1 MILTKLQWKNPKTKN
16 IFGFVKDRSTLDAIV
31 YLATK
36 ITARK
41 CPPKKQTR
49 VCRLHG
55 SGQGIRVRWSSFH
68 AVLPYLHGYIWED
81 HHMYRGLSIK
91 QKDNGKD
98 SRNHLDPHDLT
109 TGYSHGSTISP
120 TIFNGFIAQ
129 LLTVTL
135 PPSVDILAYAVDLVL
150 ISHGNSP
157 AVKLQ
162 KALNAVDKAANSL
175 GLYFSSAKTK
185 TMAFN
190 TTR

>member
-1 MILTKLQWKNPKTKN
+1 V
-16 IFGFVKDRSTLDAIV
+16 FVAFVDPDKAFECIDHLSMLYSLISMGISGRIITCIEDFLSNR
-31 YLATK
+31 K
-36 ITARK
+36 ITVK
-41 CPPKKQTR
+41 I
-49 VCRLHG
+49 
-55 SGQGIRVRWSSFH
+55 QGTIS
-68 AVLPYLHGYIWED
+68 E
-81 HHMYRGLSIK
+81 
-91 QKDNGKD
+91 
-98 SRNHLDPHDLT
+98 PHDLT
-109 TGYSHGSTISP
+109 TGCSHGSTTSP

-150 ISHGNSP
+150 ISHGNNS

>member
-1 MILTKLQWKNPKTKN
+1 
-16 IFGFVKDRSTLDAIV
+16 
-31 YLATK
+31 
-36 ITARK
+36 
-41 CPPKKQTR
+41 
-49 VCRLHG
+49 
-55 SGQGIRVRWSSFH
+55 
-68 AVLPYLHGYIWED
+68 
-81 HHMYRGLSIK
+81 MYRGLSIK
-91 QKDNGKD
+91 QKDKGKD

-109 TGYSHGSTISP
+109 TGYSHGSTIST

-150 ISHGNSP
+150 TSHGNSP